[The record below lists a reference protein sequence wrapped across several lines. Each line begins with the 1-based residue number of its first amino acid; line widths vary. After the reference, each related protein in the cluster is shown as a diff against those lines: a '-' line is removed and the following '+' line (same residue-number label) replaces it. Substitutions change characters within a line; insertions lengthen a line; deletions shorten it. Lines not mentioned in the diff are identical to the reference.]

1 MPRPKAWHEG
11 PVATYGDIWRRKPS
25 GGHVAPG
32 NPNKGIRMHADPE
45 GPTGP
50 RPCLER
56 PQTFVPTGEFRPL
69 RGVTPEGEHLV
80 EETRET
86 SLIQFLKE
94 RCQYPETLIHRWI
107 RTGQV
112 LLNGSRARAEA
123 KVRPGDAL
131 RLPKWLESV
140 QEGRQGS

>member
-1 MPRPKAWHEG
+1 
-11 PVATYGDIWRRKPS
+11 
-25 GGHVAPG
+25 
-32 NPNKGIRMHADPE
+32 MHADPE

-50 RPCLER
+50 RPCSER
-56 PQTFVPTGEFRPL
+56 PQTLLPTGEFRRL
-69 RGVTPEGEHLV
+69 RNATPDGELLV

-86 SLIQFLKE
+86 SLIRFLKE
-94 RCQYPETLIHRWI
+94 RCQYPETLLHRWI

-123 KVRPGDAL
+123 RVRPGDAL

-140 QEGRQGS
+140 QEGRLGS